1 MKILNKICLL
11 SLLVGG
17 TVACSDNDNNSSGN
31 SFNVDLTYSPTEIKI
46 GYEGGEAELHVT
58 SNREWGLYTPNE
70 WIKCTPSSSIKEQ
83 QLVNLTIAENATRN
97 ERTGY
102 IIFMSGV
109 RRDTVKVYQ
118 EAQPKPEVDDT
129 IIVPEGYELVW
140 NDEFN
145 EGVMPNGDLWYYETG
160 YGDNGWGNNELQNY
174 VAGSINGTQI
184 GYVSDGTYKI
194 TAQKING
201 TVYSIRINTR
211 EAWTYGYFEARLKLP
226 GGKGTWPAFWMMPK
240 NFTSWPADGE
250 IDIMEEVGYRPNWV
264 SSAIHCNA
272 YNGMHNTH
280 KTGELFIPTAESGF
294 HVYALEWTED
304 YLRTYCDGELMFQ
317 YLNDGKGNDSWP
329 FNKDF
334 YIKLNLAWGGNW
346 GGAQGVDESALPA
359 TYEID
364 YVRVFQKK

>member
-1 MKILNKICLL
+1 MLPMFIAAA
-11 SLLVGG
+11 
-17 TVACSDNDNNSSGN
+17 VACSDNDNSSSGN
-31 SFNVDLTYSPTEIKI
+31 FINVDLTCNPNVINV
-46 GYEGGEAELHVT
+46 GYEAGAAQLNVT
-58 SNREWGLYTPNE
+58 ANREWGLYTPHE
-70 WIKCTPSSSIKEQ
+70 WIKCTPTSTIKETEI
-83 QLVNLTIAENATRN
+83 VDVTIAENSTRS

-102 IIFMSGV
+102 IIFMSGA
-109 RRDTVKVYQ
+109 RRDTVRVYQ
-118 EAQPKPEVDDT
+118 EAPPKPEVDDT
-129 IIVPEGYELVW
+129 ILVPEGYELVW
-140 NDEFN
+140 HDEFN
-145 EGVMPNGDLWYYETG
+145 ADGMPDNDLWYYETG
-160 YGDNGWGNNELQNY
+160 MGDNGWGNNELQNY
-174 VAGSINGTQI
+174 VAGTVNGTQI

-211 EAWTYGYFEARLKLP
+211 ESWTYGYFEARLKLP

-264 SSAIHCNA
+264 SSAIHCTA
-272 YNGMHNTH
+272 YNGMYNTE
-280 KTGELFIPTAESGF
+280 KTGELYIPTAESAF

-304 YLRTYCDGELMFQ
+304 YLRTYCDGNLMFE
-317 YLNDGKGNDSWP
+317 YKNDGKGNDSWP

-346 GGAQGVDESALPA
+346 GGAQGVDDSALPA

-364 YVRVFQKK
+364 YVRVFQKVE